1 MYTLK
6 PTVAALV
13 AITPLIV
20 LITYLD
26 VRTTHLE
33 PLQLLTYLSAIL
45 ATNFLFVMD
54 ELIEEYP

>member
-13 AITPLIV
+13 AITPLIA

-26 VRTTHLE
+26 MRTTHLE
-33 PLQLLTYLSAIL
+33 PLQLLAYLSAIL

-54 ELIEEYP
+54 ELIEEYQ